1 MSRIPA
7 RLASVAALALYA
19 LLSVAIFG
27 RGVLLS
33 PHTHVVG
40 DAGPDKTIAMWS
52 LAWWPHALAAGR
64 DPFDA
69 DVVWAP
75 EGIDLAWVTSIPGA
89 SIAAWPLTALAGP
102 VVSYNVLALA
112 APALSAWA
120 AYALAR
126 ELSGAPAPAL
136 LAGLLFGFSSY
147 VVVHTVGHLNL
158 TLAARAALRPARAA
172 PLPRGSGAAPVRDP
186 ARARAHGPVP
196 ALGGALPDACPSGRA
211 LRGDRALAPARR

>member
-1 MSRIPA
+1 MPRIPA
-7 RLASVAALALYA
+7 RLAAVGVLALYA

-33 PHTHVVG
+33 PDTQVVG

-64 DPFDA
+64 DPFNA

-102 VVSYNVLALA
+102 VVAYNVLALA
-112 APALSAWA
+112 APALAAWA
-120 AYALAR
+120 AYLLAR
-126 ELSGAPAPAL
+126 ELSGARCRRLSP
-136 LAGLLFGFSSY
+136 GSSS
-147 VVVHTVGHLNL
+147 VSPPTSSS
-158 TLAARAALRPARAA
+158 TPWAI
-172 PLPRGSGAAPVRDP
+172 
-186 ARARAHGPVP
+186 
-196 ALGGALPDACPSGRA
+196 
-211 LRGDRALAPARR
+211 